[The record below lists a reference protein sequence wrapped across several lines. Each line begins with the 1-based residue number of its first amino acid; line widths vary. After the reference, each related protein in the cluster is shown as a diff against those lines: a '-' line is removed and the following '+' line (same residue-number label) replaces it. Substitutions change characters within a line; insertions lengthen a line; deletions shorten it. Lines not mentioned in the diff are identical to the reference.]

1 MRLKKF
7 LDKNLLIIFLIFSSF
22 ITPVL
27 APSFRIGDS
36 SVPVEEGDF
45 IVYDFEDNF
54 AESLKLKVGF
64 ENVFQDK
71 DIIDTLVVNITISA
85 LNTTDNDY
93 KVLIYDSIE
102 FHNQTCMVYNKTH
115 QHFTYGLTMNNL
127 LIKGY
132 GGYFIIPNDPVD
144 VNIVKS
150 FVDTYTA
157 WSANITE
164 NIVII
169 DIANT
174 QAFLTYNE
182 HGMLIKEEIRSNNL
196 LISTL
201 TLIATSEDANNIGLD
216 LTLLYVIIVAGVIMS
231 VTIKFYSRKHI
242 MK

>member
-1 MRLKKF
+1 M
-7 LDKNLLIIFLIFSSF
+7 IFSSI
-22 ITPVL
+22 ITPVF
-27 APSFRIGDS
+27 APTFRIGDS

-45 IVYDFEDNF
+45 IVYGFEDNF
-54 AESLKLKVGF
+54 AESLKLKVEF
-64 ENVFQDK
+64 EKVFQDK
-71 DIIDTLVVNITISA
+71 DIIDTLVVNISISA

-93 KVLIYDSIE
+93 KVLIFDSIE

-115 QHFTYGLTMNNL
+115 QYFIYGLTMNNL

-144 VNIVKS
+144 VNIVKA

-164 NIVII
+164 NTVII

-174 QAFLTYNE
+174 QATLTYNKD
-182 HGMLIKEEIRSNNL
+182 GILIREEIRSNNL

-201 TLIATSEDANNIGLD
+201 TLITTNEDLNIIGFD
-216 LTLLYVIIVAGVIMS
+216 LTLFLVFIVVGIVMVIITKS
-231 VTIKFYSRKHI
+231 HYRKHLYN
-242 MK
+242 

>member
-1 MRLKKF
+1 M
-7 LDKNLLIIFLIFSSF
+7 IFSSI
-22 ITPVL
+22 ITPVF
-27 APSFRIGDS
+27 APTFRIGDS

-45 IVYDFEDNF
+45 IVYGFEDNF
-54 AESLKLKVGF
+54 AESLKLKVEF

-71 DIIDTLVVNITISA
+71 DIIDTLVVNISISA

-93 KVLIYDSIE
+93 KVLIFDSIE
-102 FHNQTCMVYNKTH
+102 FHNQTCMAYNKTH
-115 QHFTYGLTMNNL
+115 QYFIYGLTMNNL

-144 VNIVKS
+144 LNIVKA

-164 NIVII
+164 NTVII

-174 QAFLTYNE
+174 QATLTYNE
-182 HGMLIKEEIRSNNL
+182 DGMLIREEVRSNNL

-201 TLIATSEDANNIGLD
+201 TLIATTEDLNNIGLD
-216 LTLLYVIIVAGVIMS
+216 LTSLLAIIVVGIVMVIITKS
-231 VTIKFYSRKHI
+231 YSRKHLHN
-242 MK
+242 

>member
-7 LDKNLLIIFLIFSSF
+7 LFRNILIFFLIFSSF
-22 ITPVL
+22 ITPVF
-27 APSFRIGDS
+27 APTFRIGDS

-45 IVYDFEDNF
+45 IVYGFEDNV
-54 AESLKLKVGF
+54 AESLKLKVEF
-64 ENVFQDK
+64 EKIFQDK
-71 DIIDTLVVNITISA
+71 DIIDTLVVNITINV

-93 KVLIYDSIE
+93 KVLIFDSIE

-115 QHFTYGLTMNNL
+115 QYFTYSLTMNNL

-144 VNIVKS
+144 LNIVKA
-150 FVDTYTA
+150 FVDSYTA
-157 WSANITE
+157 WSVNITE

-174 QAFLTYNE
+174 QAILTYNE
-182 HGMLIKEEIRSNNL
+182 EGILISEEIRSNNI

-201 TLIATSEDANNIGLD
+201 TLIVSNEDLNNIGLD
-216 LTLLYVIIVAGVIMS
+216 LTLLSVIIVAGIVMAVIL
-231 VTIKFYSRKHI
+231 KFYSRKHLQN
-242 MK
+242 